1 MNILK
6 YMMIILFTLIITGC
20 WDSVELDEAIMVV
33 GVGVSKDKDDYH
45 VVFEVISPSEVN
57 DTSGEIIH
65 KSELLEIKS
74 NSLKDASR
82 ELISFAKRRLFFT
95 HTNIWIIHEEIAKS
109 EDILIF
115 LDILRRD
122 NMIRLNSH
130 LFITNVLPKEIF
142 STDNIFS
149 EISSEEILSSVEYAK
164 YVSRYPTGKTR
175 DFMRSMLSPLNN
187 GLLPTIT
194 TIKDDGKILSKLT
207 GAAVFKEGKMVGQ
220 LNERD
225 TFGLLWVNKEAEGGT
240 ITISNDEIGGNAS
253 LKLKNSHINLETELQ
268 GETLFVYIHAKAV
281 GSLADQ
287 QIKTSSIDKWSK
299 TFAEKISEKIEADIE
314 STLNKLQK
322 EFKTDVTNIGRQTY
336 RQQVHEFNKVK
347 DNWGNVFSNAKVLI
361 DVETVITDKG
371 LIEEPGYQPAEK
383 NKQKIYR
390 FKRNK

>member
-20 WDSVELDEAIMVV
+20 WDSVELDETIMVV
-33 GVGVSKDKDDYH
+33 GVGVSKDKYDYH

-149 EISSEEILSSVEYAK
+149 EISSEE
-164 YVSRYPTGKTR
+164 
-175 DFMRSMLSPLNN
+175 
-187 GLLPTIT
+187 
-194 TIKDDGKILSKLT
+194 
-207 GAAVFKEGKMVGQ
+207 
-220 LNERD
+220 
-225 TFGLLWVNKEAEGGT
+225 
-240 ITISNDEIGGNAS
+240 
-253 LKLKNSHINLETELQ
+253 
-268 GETLFVYIHAKAV
+268 
-281 GSLADQ
+281 
-287 QIKTSSIDKWSK
+287 
-299 TFAEKISEKIEADIE
+299 
-314 STLNKLQK
+314 
-322 EFKTDVTNIGRQTY
+322 
-336 RQQVHEFNKVK
+336 
-347 DNWGNVFSNAKVLI
+347 
-361 DVETVITDKG
+361 
-371 LIEEPGYQPAEK
+371 
-383 NKQKIYR
+383 
-390 FKRNK
+390 